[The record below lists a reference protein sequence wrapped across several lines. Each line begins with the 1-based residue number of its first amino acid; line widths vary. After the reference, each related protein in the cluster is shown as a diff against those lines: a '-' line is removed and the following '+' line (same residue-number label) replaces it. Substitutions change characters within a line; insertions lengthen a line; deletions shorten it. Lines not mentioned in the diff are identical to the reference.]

1 MGDKFRKIFDDR
13 LQQKK
18 QDYSILFRRNAIF
31 VEMLFSNVN
40 TSLEIIEFIDN
51 KTNKI
56 NVKADSKIDK
66 DESISL
72 LKKTKNLIQRDAY
85 MLHRRYSISIEVHF
99 EIIETFLNACQLQT
113 IQKSLET
120 ENSSKWIKAINEFES
135 LEKKNNKT

>member
-51 KTNKI
+51 KTNKT

-99 EIIETFLNACQLQT
+99 EIIETFLNAC
-113 IQKSLET
+113 
-120 ENSSKWIKAINEFES
+120 
-135 LEKKNNKT
+135 